1 MKNPLES
8 IWGSI
13 ICGVLLTVVL
23 YFIVVRMV

>member
-8 IWGSI
+8 IWGTI

-23 YFIVVRMV
+23 YCIVVRMI